1 MVYLFLINEELNIFS
16 IYTYNKLKKMIFF
29 GNFFAYVYSLH
40 RSYGQVLIFW
50 AIISSPSFLEL
61 QDKIEKDNNLEK
73 KESNRKVSQN
83 SNSEDSPIY
92 NDNIISDII
101 RNSSSHP
108 NLSRKMYFM
117 IISNLYN
124 SMIKWLRYIQKNSSQ
139 KVILKNAIFLY
150 QITIFMCSFF
160 NIRNNI
166 INYIFLEKSGP
177 IEHFEIKI

>member
-1 MVYLFLINEELNIFS
+1 MNRLYIICSDLADRRWKIF
-16 IYTYNKLKKMIFF
+16 YKK
-29 GNFFAYVYSLH
+29 G
-40 RSYGQVLIFW
+40 
-50 AIISSPSFLEL
+50 FLEL

-73 KESNRKVSQN
+73 KESNRKVSQS

-124 SMIKWLRYIQKNSSQ
+124 
-139 KVILKNAIFLY
+139 
-150 QITIFMCSFF
+150 
-160 NIRNNI
+160 
-166 INYIFLEKSGP
+166 
-177 IEHFEIKI
+177 